1 MKVNFHL
8 LVRCC
13 LLQNLPNKTP
23 PPQKK
28 KGNYLKKKQK
38 KQTYLL
44 LKTLADMDLHK
55 FVR

>member
-13 LLQNLPNKTP
+13 LLQNLPNK
-23 PPQKK
+23 KA
-28 KGNYLKKKQK
+28 NYLKKKQK